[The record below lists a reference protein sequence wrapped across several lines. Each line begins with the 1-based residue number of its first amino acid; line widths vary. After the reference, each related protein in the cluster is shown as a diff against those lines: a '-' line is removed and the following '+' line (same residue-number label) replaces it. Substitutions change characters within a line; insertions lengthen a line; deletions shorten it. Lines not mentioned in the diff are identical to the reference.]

1 MASHDLATL
10 SDPPD
15 TVVSGAAAQR
25 RLYDRPW
32 FLLLLV
38 FTIATAIYL
47 GCVLSP
53 PSLMD
58 DVDAVQAQIA
68 KTMLTSG
75 DWVTAR
81 LDGVLYLEKAPLIYW
96 LMAISYKLFGVADW
110 VARLP
115 VALAS
120 IALALLSASFGMWAF
135 GERAGFYA
143 GLCMSTC
150 VGLFLFTRIQIPDV
164 MLTFTIA
171 LALWAFLRA
180 LDEQEKR
187 PRLWAAILAAS
198 LGAGLLLKSLVGIV
212 FPVAAALIYLFVS
225 KQLFSRR
232 TWQRLRPVSGSLIV
246 LLIAAPW
253 HVLAT
258 LRNPPYFAWTLRSG
272 PGLYHGFLWFYFVNE
287 QLLRFLNLRYP
298 RDYNTVPRL
307 YFWLLHLLWL
317 FPWSAYFPAIAKLSF
332 KPVDRAGQTRL
343 LALCWT
349 GFILIFFT
357 FSTTQEYYS
366 MPCYPALALLLGS
379 AMTMQDKWIH
389 RGTRALGA
397 LTGCAALTAIA
408 IAFAVRKLPTPG
420 DISSALSQHPS
431 AYTLS
436 LGHMLDLTFDS
447 FAYLRLPLC
456 LAGAAFLLGALGNLR
471 WSGMRAFVA
480 SSLMMVLFFHAARLA
495 LVVFD
500 PYLSSRPLAEALL
513 SAPPGKLIVDRHYYF
528 FSSVIFYTGQDPLLL
543 NGNFNNLE
551 YGAAAPHAPAVFV
564 NDSEFKDLWTGGK
577 KYYLV
582 ASRTGADRIE
592 AVVGKEH
599 FQVVASSGG
608 KFLLTNAST
617 PAGTLL
623 TRILPPASSSLPP
636 HSMGNDAHR

>member
-1 MASHDLATL
+1 
-10 SDPPD
+10 
-15 TVVSGAAAQR
+15 
-25 RLYDRPW
+25 
-32 FLLLLV
+32 
-38 FTIATAIYL
+38 
-47 GCVLSP
+47 
-53 PSLMD
+53 MD

-81 LDGVLYLEKAPLIYW
+81 LDGVVYLEKAPLIYW
-96 LMAISYKLFGVADW
+96 LMAIFYKMFGVADW

-120 IALALLSASFGMWAF
+120 VALAMLTASFGMWAF

-171 LALWAFLRA
+171 LSLWAFLRA
-180 LDEQEKR
+180 LDEEEKR

-198 LGAGLLLKSLVGIV
+198 LGAGLLLKSLVGVV
-212 FPVAAALIYLFVS
+212 FPVAAALIYLFIT

-232 TWQRLRPVSGSLIV
+232 TWQRLRPMSGLLIM

-258 LRNPPYFAWTLRSG
+258 LRNPPYFVWTLESG
-272 PGLYHGFLWFYFVNE
+272 PGQYHGFLWFYFVNE

-307 YFWLLHLLWL
+307 YFWLFHLLWL
-317 FPWSAYFPAIAKLSF
+317 FPWSVYLPAVTKLSF

-343 LALCWT
+343 LALCGA
-349 GFILIFFT
+349 GFILVFFT

-379 AMTMQDKWIH
+379 ALAAGGKWIH
-389 RGTRALGA
+389 RGTRVLGA
-397 LTGCAALTAIA
+397 TAAVAGLTVVA
-408 IAFAVRKLPTPG
+408 IAFTVRNLPTPG
-420 DISSALSQHPS
+420 DISSALSHHPS

-447 FAYLRLPLC
+447 FAYLRLPLYV
-456 LAGAAFLLGALGNLR
+456 AGAAFLLGAVGNLT
-471 WSGMRAFVA
+471 WSGARAFLA
-480 SSLMMVLFFHAARLA
+480 SGLMMVLFFHAARLA

-500 PYLSSRPLAEALL
+500 PYLSSRPLAEAFR
-513 SAPPGKLIVDRHYYF
+513 SAPPGKLIVDHHYYY
-528 FSSVIFYTGQDPLLL
+528 FSSVIFYTGQNPLLL
-543 NGNFNNLE
+543 NGKFNNLE
-551 YGAAAPHAPAVFV
+551 YGAAAPGAPAVFL
-564 NDSEFKDLWTGGK
+564 NDSEFEELWGSANR
-577 KYYLV
+577 YYLV
-582 ASRTGADRIE
+582 ASQAGADRIE
-592 AVVGKEH
+592 SLVGKER
-599 FQVVASSGG
+599 FQMVASSGG
-608 KFLLTNAST
+608 KLLLTNIGAKNPT
-617 PAGTLL
+617 GA
-623 TRILPPASSSLPP
+623 LPTAPRPTVASSFALPGP
-636 HSMGNDAHR
+636 RSDVQD

>member
-1 MASHDLATL
+1 MASPELAVATQD
-10 SDPPD
+10 STASTD
-15 TVVSGAAAQR
+15 TRGLLCR
-25 RLYDRPW
+25 RW
-32 FLLLLV
+32 LLLSLV
-38 FTIATAIYL
+38 FLFAAAIYL

-68 KTMLTSG
+68 RTMLASG

-96 LMAISYKLFGVADW
+96 LMAILYKFFGVSDW

-120 IALALLSASFGMWAF
+120 IGLALLSTFFGMWAF
-135 GERAGFYA
+135 GKRAGFYA

-150 VGLFLFTRIQIPDV
+150 IGLFLFTRIQIPDV

-171 LALWAFLRA
+171 LAMWAFLRA

-198 LGAGLLLKSLVGIV
+198 LGTGLLLKSLIGIV
-212 FPVAAALIYLFVS
+212 FPVATALLYLFFT

-232 TWQRLRPVSGSLIV
+232 TWQRLHPVSGFFIV

-258 LRNPPYFAWTLRSG
+258 LRNPPYFVWTLKSG
-272 PGLYHGFLWFYFVNE
+272 PGLYHGFLWFYFINE

-307 YFWLLHLLWL
+307 YFWLFHFLWL
-317 FPWSAYFPAIAKLSF
+317 FPWSVYLPAIAKLSF

-349 GFILIFFT
+349 GFILVFFT

-379 AMTMQDKWIH
+379 AMATECKWI
-389 RGTRALGA
+389 RGGTRVLGGIAAL
-397 LTGCAALTAIA
+397 AALTVIV
-408 IAFAVRKLPTPG
+408 IAFSVRNLPTPG

-436 LGHMLDLTFDS
+436 LGHMLDLTADS
-447 FAYLRLPLC
+447 FAYLRLPLY
-456 LAGAAFLLGALGNLR
+456 LAGAAFLLGAVGNLR
-471 WSGMRAFVA
+471 WSGIRAFLA
-480 SSLMMVLFFHAARLA
+480 SGLMMVLFFHAARLA

-500 PYLSSRPLAEALL
+500 PYLSSRPLAQAFL
-513 SAPPGKLIVDRHYYF
+513 SAPPGKLIVDHHYYS
-528 FSSVIFYTGQDPLLL
+528 FSSVIFYTNQDPLLL
-543 NGNFNNLE
+543 NGKFNNLE
-551 YGAAAPHAPAVFV
+551 YGAAAPGVPDVFI
-564 NDSEFKDLWTGGK
+564 DDGRLKELWFQPQR
-577 KYYLV
+577 YYLV
-582 ASRTGADRIE
+582 ATLDQLPRFDILLGM
-592 AVVGKEH
+592 KN
-599 FQVVASSGG
+599 FQIMSTSGG
-608 KFLLTNAST
+608 KVLLSNAPS
-617 PAGTLL
+617 
-623 TRILPPASSSLPP
+623 RV
-636 HSMGNDAHR
+636 R